1 MQLNC
6 MFSRQLSIYPSLS
19 LEGDQYRAYT
29 FIIQNLNES
38 KRKELHFFVTGPA
51 GTGKSY
57 LLHSLLSWFEMSKI
71 EFLVLA
77 LTGIAANN
85 INSALSIVQRD
96 IDGQFRSSLM
106 ASGSDKQQEICKKKI
121 IIIDEISMVDAD
133 LFTCISILF
142 ARLHENSRPFGNL
155 HVLCFG
161 DLMQLPPVS
170 GRKIFHAPV

>member
-38 KRKELHFFVTGPA
+38 KRKGLHFFVTGPA

-77 LTGIAANN
+77 STGIAANN
-85 INSALSIVQRD
+85 INGQTIHSALSIFQRG
-96 IDGQFRSSLM
+96 IDGQFQSSLI
-106 ASGSDKQQEICKKKI
+106 ASGSDKQQDICKKKI
-121 IIIDEISMVDAD
+121 IIIDEN
-133 LFTCISILF
+133 FY
-142 ARLHENSRPFGNL
+142 G
-155 HVLCFG
+155 
-161 DLMQLPPVS
+161 
-170 GRKIFHAPV
+170 